1 MPVYNFKKMAPVP
14 SANEFVDI
22 VLMRTQRRTP
32 TVVHPGYKITR
43 IRNFYMRKIKF
54 TQQTISDRLTAM
66 LADFPRLSDIHPF
79 YSDLCNTLY
88 DRDHYKLA
96 LGQINTAKQLVDSVA
111 RDMIRM
117 VKYGDS
123 LYRCKCL
130 KRAALGRMCTILKRQ
145 KASLSYLEEVRK
157 HMSRLPALDPNTR
170 TLLMCGLPNVGKSSF
185 MNKITRANVDVQPY
199 AFTTKSLFVGH
210 TDYKYLR
217 WQVIDTPGILDHPLE
232 QRNTIEMQAITALAH
247 LTCSVLYFMDISEQC
262 GFTIEQ
268 QCNLF
273 RSIQPLFAN
282 KQLVLVI
289 NKIDAQPYET
299 LEEDK
304 KVMIEALVKESG
316 SNTSM
321 LKMSN
326 ISEEG
331 VSQVKNHACDKLLA
345 ARVDSRVSGN
355 KVDSV
360 MNRLQVAYPTARDG
374 VTREA
379 YIPESVKREREMNN
393 NGVGKKKSIKSRIGY
408 APTKDDDDDD
418 VDPKENDETPPES
431 DDEMMDGTTTAAATT
446 NGRKKTS
453 RELMWENGGPGVW
466 APDYREQ
473 YDLDDPEWRFDA
485 IPQIL
490 DGKNIAD
497 YVDPDI
503 DEKLRL
509 LEEEEERLE
518 AEYDAA
524 NLNGM
529 NDDDDVSLDEME
541 KAQVAEIRDR
551 VKIART
557 YKDRS
562 GGRNRPA
569 LPREIRGRIKDCHDD
584 SAKLKASAIEK
595 RMAKVGVDATQML
608 ERGRKRERDAPREK
622 RRQSRLGRRGDD
634 TMEDAAA
641 AAGSDEEM
649 QQDDNGGRGKSKG
662 AIKRAKKERA
672 QSVKRSQ
679 SLARSHSRPRE
690 PSEMG
695 LKDGDMAKVAKKV
708 EAKGQKRWFGAS
720 GEGDHTK
727 SVHLVKWMNTG
738 KKRNG
743 THYCR

>member
-1 MPVYNFKKMAPVP
+1 MYCSQLM
-14 SANEFVDI
+14 FVFI
-22 VLMRTQRRTP
+22 
-32 TVVHPGYKITR
+32 YS
-43 IRNFYMRKIKF
+43 MRKIKF

-66 LADFPRLSDIHPF
+66 LTDFPRLSDIHPF

-96 LGQINTAKQLVDSVA
+96 LGQINTAKQLVDAVA

-262 GFTIEQ
+262 GYTIEQ
-268 QCNLF
+268 QCSLF

-282 KQLVLVI
+282 KQLVIVI
-289 NKIDAQPYET
+289 NKIDAQPWET
-299 LEEDK
+299 LEADRRKLIEDL
-304 KVMIEALVKESG
+304 IEESG
-316 SNTSM
+316 PNTTM

-326 ISEEG
+326 VSEEG
-331 VSQVKNHACDKLLA
+331 VSQVKNEACEKLLA

-355 KVDSV
+355 KVESV
-360 MNRLQVAYPTARDG
+360 MNRLQVVYPTARDG

-379 YIPESVKREREMNN
+379 FIPESVKRERE
-393 NGVGKKKSIKSRIGY
+393 VGAKKNKKSRAGY
-408 APTKDDDDDD
+408 APTKDDNDDEADD
-418 VDPKENDETPPES
+418 TPSES
-431 DDEMMDGTTTAAATT
+431 DDEMVGGDTSGTRPKTA
-446 NGRKKTS
+446 

-473 YDLDDPEWRFDA
+473 YDLADPEWRFDA

-497 YVDPDI
+497 YFDPDI
-503 DEKLRL
+503 EEKLRL
-509 LEEEEERLE
+509 LEEEEDQLQ

-524 NLNGM
+524 NM
-529 NDDDDVSLDEME
+529 ERMDDDESLDELE
-541 KAQVAEIRDR
+541 KAQVSEIRDR

-557 YKDRS
+557 YKERP

-569 LPREIRGRIKDCHDD
+569 LPREIRGRVKDCHDSD
-584 SAKLKASAIEK
+584 AKLKADAIEK
-595 RMAKVGVDATQML
+595 RMDKYGVDASKML
-608 ERGRKRERDAPREK
+608 ERGRKRERDDPRE
-622 RRQSRLGRRGDD
+622 RRRRNRDAEMEEAAPGSDD
-634 TMEDAAA
+634 
-641 AAGSDEEM
+641 DEEM
-649 QQDDNGGRGKSKG
+649 KDGRGQSKG
-662 AIKRAKKERA
+662 AIKRARKERE
-672 QSVKRSQ
+672 QSVKREK

-690 PSEMG
+690 PSQMG
-695 LKDGDMAKVAKKV
+695 LRDDDMAKVAKKV
-708 EAKGQKRWFGAS
+708 EKQGQVRWHGGS
-720 GEGDHTK
+720 GEGDQRK
-727 SVHLVKWMNTG
+727 AVHLVKWMNTG

>member
-1 MPVYNFKKMAPVP
+1 
-14 SANEFVDI
+14 
-22 VLMRTQRRTP
+22 
-32 TVVHPGYKITR
+32 
-43 IRNFYMRKIKF
+43 MRKIKF
-54 TQQTISDRLTAM
+54 TQQTISERLTAM
-66 LADFPRLSDIHPF
+66 LTDFPRLSDIHPF

-96 LGQINTAKQLVDSVA
+96 LGQINTAKTLVDAVA

-262 GFTIEQ
+262 GYTIEQ

-282 KQLVLVI
+282 KQLVVVI
-289 NKIDAQPYET
+289 NKIDQQPWET
-299 LEEDK
+299 LESDRRA
-304 KVMIEALVKESG
+304 MIEELVKESG
-316 SNTSM
+316 PNTTM
-321 LKMSN
+321 LTMSN
-326 ISEEG
+326 VSEEG

-360 MNRLQVAYPTARDG
+360 MNRLQVVYPTARDG
-374 VTREA
+374 ITREA
-379 YIPESVKREREMNN
+379 FIPESVLKEREQ
-393 NGVGKKKSIKSRIGY
+393 KKKKTNVKSRIGY
-408 APTKDDDDDD
+408 APTIDDIN
-418 VDPKENDETPPES
+418 EEGDETPPES
-431 DDEMMDGTTTAAATT
+431 DDEMMEGNGTS
-446 NGRKKTS
+446 RKKTA

-473 YDLDDPEWRFDA
+473 YDLADPEWRFDA

-497 YVDPDI
+497 FVDPDI
-503 DEKLRL
+503 EEKLRL
-509 LEEEEERLE
+509 LEEEEEQLL
-518 AEYDAA
+518 AEYEAA
-524 NLNGM
+524 NMERM
-529 NDDDDVSLDEME
+529 NDDDSLDEME
-541 KAQVAEIRDR
+541 KVAVNEIRDR
-551 VKIART
+551 IKIART
-557 YKDRS
+557 YKERP
-562 GGRNRPA
+562 GGRNRPV
-569 LPREIRGRIKDCHDD
+569 LPREIRGRTKDCHDE
-584 SAKLKASAIEK
+584 SAKLNPDAIEK
-595 RMAKVGVDATQML
+595 HMEKYGVDVSKMV
-608 ERGRKRERDAPREK
+608 ERGRKREREDPRV
-622 RRQSRLGRRGDD
+622 RRRNEQRHADKD
-634 TMEDAAA
+634 MEDASKD
-641 AAGSDEEM
+641 SDEEM
-649 QQDDNGGRGKSKG
+649 KDGRGASKG
-662 AIKRAKKERA
+662 AIKRAKKEREE
-672 QSVKRSQ
+672 SVKRER

-690 PSEMG
+690 PSQMG
-695 LKDGDMAKVAKKV
+695 LKDNAMAMVAKKV
-708 EAKGQKRWFGAS
+708 EKEGQKRWHGGS
-720 GEGDHTK
+720 GEGDQRK
-727 SVHLVKWMNTG
+727 AVHLVKWMNTG

>member
-14 SANEFVDI
+14 SAHDLVDI
-22 VLMRTQRRTP
+22 VLTRTQRRTP

-54 TQQTISDRLTAM
+54 TQQTISDRLTTM

-282 KQLVLVI
+282 KQLVVVI
-289 NKIDAQPYET
+289 NKIDAQPWDT
-299 LEEDK
+299 LDANYRT
-304 KVMIEALVKESG
+304 MIEDLIKESG

-321 LKMSN
+321 LHMSN
-326 ISEEG
+326 VSEEG

-360 MNRLQVAYPTARDG
+360 MNRLQVVYPTARDG

-379 YIPESVKREREMNN
+379 YIPESVARERRDAD
-393 NGVGKKKSIKSRIGY
+393 GKEKKTKSRVGY
-408 APTKDDDDDD
+408 APTVNDSED
-418 VDPKENDETPPES
+418 EADETPPES
-431 DDEMMDGTTTAAATT
+431 EDEAMDASGGAA
-446 NGRKKTS
+446 RKKTA

-473 YDLDDPEWRFDA
+473 YDLEDPEWRFDA

-503 DEKLRL
+503 DAKLQL
-509 LEEEEERLE
+509 LEEEEEQLAKEYE
-518 AEYDAA
+518 AADMER
-524 NLNGM
+524 M
-529 NDDDDVSLDEME
+529 EDDDSLDEME

-551 VKIART
+551 VKITRA
-557 YKDRS
+557 YKERP

-569 LPREIRGRIKDCHDD
+569 MPREIRGRVKDCHDD
-584 SAKLKASAIEK
+584 GAKLKASAIEK
-595 RMAKVGVDATQML
+595 RMSKVGVDASQML
-608 ERGRKRERDAPREK
+608 ERGRQRERDAPREK
-622 RRQSRLGRRGDD
+622 RRRARDEKD
-634 TMEDAAA
+634 ADMEDAGP
-641 AAGSDEEM
+641 AGADEDME
-649 QQDDNGGRGKSKG
+649 DGRGKSKG
-662 AIKRAKKERA
+662 AIKRQRKERE
-672 QSVKRSQ
+672 QSVRREKSQ
-679 SLARSHSRPRE
+679 ARSHSRPRE

-695 LKDGDMAKVAKKV
+695 LKDEDMAKVAKKV
-708 EAKGQKRWFGAS
+708 EKQGQARWFGAG

>member
-14 SANEFVDI
+14 SANDLVDI
-22 VLMRTQRRTP
+22 VLTRTQRRTP

-96 LGQINTAKQLVDSVA
+96 LGQINTAKQLVDAVA

-217 WQVIDTPGILDHPLE
+217 WQVIDTPGILDHSLE

-247 LTCSVLYFMDISEQC
+247 LTCSVLYFVDISEQC

-282 KQLVLVI
+282 KQLVVVI
-289 NKIDAQPYET
+289 NKIDAQPWDT
-299 LEEDK
+299 LDSK
-304 KVMIEALVKESG
+304 YQTMIEELVKESG

-321 LKMSN
+321 LHMSN
-326 ISEEG
+326 VSEEG
-331 VSQVKNHACDKLLA
+331 VSNVKNHACDKLLA

-360 MNRLQVAYPTARDG
+360 MNRLRVAYPTARDG

-379 YIPESVKREREMNN
+379 FIPESVLKEREERANES
-393 NGVGKKKSIKSRIGY
+393 GDKKNKSRAGY
-408 APTKDDDDDD
+408 APTVNDD
-418 VDPKENDETPPES
+418 EEYDETPPES
-431 DDEMMDGTTTAAATT
+431 EDEMM
-446 NGRKKTS
+446 NGGSSSNPKKKTA

-473 YDLDDPEWRFDA
+473 YDLADPDWRFDA

-503 DEKLRL
+503 DAKLQL
-509 LEEEEERLE
+509 LEEEEERLA

-524 NLNGM
+524 NM
-529 NDDDDVSLDEME
+529 ERMDDEESLDEME
-541 KAQVAEIRDR
+541 KAQVNEIRDR
-551 VKIART
+551 VKIARA
-557 YKDRS
+557 YKERS

-569 LPREIRGRIKDCHDD
+569 LPREIRGRAKDRHDD
-584 SAKLKASAIEK
+584 DAKLNADAIER
-595 RMAKVGVDATQML
+595 RMGRVGVDASKML
-608 ERGRKRERDAPREK
+608 ERGRKRERAEDERKERRRRNARGEKDA
-622 RRQSRLGRRGDD
+622 D
-634 TMEDAAA
+634 MEDAAA
-641 AAGSDEEM
+641 SDEDAE
-649 QQDDNGGRGKSKG
+649 DTRGKSKG
-662 AIKRAKKERA
+662 AIKRQRKAREE
-672 QSVKRSQ
+672 SVRRERSQ
-679 SLARSHSRPRE
+679 ARSHSRPRE
-690 PSEMG
+690 PSQMG
-695 LKDGDMAKVAKKV
+695 LKDESMAAVAKKV
-708 EAKGQKRWFGAS
+708 EKKGQRKWFGGS
-720 GEGDHTK
+720 GEGDQRK

>member
-1 MPVYNFKKMAPVP
+1 
-14 SANEFVDI
+14 
-22 VLMRTQRRTP
+22 
-32 TVVHPGYKITR
+32 
-43 IRNFYMRKIKF
+43 MRKIKF
-54 TQQTISDRLTAM
+54 TQQTIADRLTAM

-273 RSIQPLFAN
+273 KSIQPLFAN
-282 KQLVLVI
+282 KQLVIVI
-289 NKIDAQPYET
+289 NKIDAQPWDT
-299 LEEDK
+299 LEEGRK
-304 KVMIEALVKESG
+304 SMIEQLVKESG
-316 SNTSM
+316 ANTTM
-321 LKMSN
+321 LHMSN
-326 ISEEG
+326 VSEEG

-360 MNRLQVAYPTARDG
+360 MNRLQVVYPTARDG

-379 YIPESVKREREMNN
+379 YIPESVRIERAAAAAANK
-393 NGVGKKKSIKSRIGY
+393 GDKKSKKNKPMQSGKSRIGY
-408 APTKDDDDDD
+408 APTVNDSGDED
-418 VDPKENDETPPES
+418 EEYDETPPES
-431 DDEMMDGTTTAAATT
+431 EDEMMMVGGDGAASTVTTGAKK
-446 NGRKKTS
+446 KKTA

-473 YDLDDPEWRFDA
+473 YDLADPEWRFDA

-497 YVDPDI
+497 YVDADI
-503 DEKLRL
+503 EAKLQM
-509 LEEEEERLE
+509 LEEEEEQIQ
-518 AEYDAA
+518 AEYEAA
-524 NLNGM
+524 NM
-529 NDDDDVSLDEME
+529 ERMDDDVSLDEME
-541 KAQVAEIRDR
+541 KAQVTEIRDR
-551 VKIART
+551 VKIARK
-557 YKDRS
+557 YKERS

-584 SAKLKASAIEK
+584 DAKLKASAIEK

-608 ERGRKRERDAPREK
+608 ERGRKRERDDPREK
-622 RRQSRLGRRGDD
+622 RRASRHANSDD
-634 TMEDAAA
+634 AEMEDAP
-641 AAGSDEEM
+641 AGGTDDEEEEM
-649 QQDDNGGRGKSKG
+649 KDGRGLSKG
-662 AIKRAKKERA
+662 AIKRQRKERE
-672 QSVKRSQ
+672 QSVRREK
-679 SLARSHSRPRE
+679 SLTRSHSRPRE

-695 LKDGDMAKVAKKV
+695 LRDKDMAKVAKK
-708 EAKGQKRWFGAS
+708 EEKLGRMKWFGGS

>member
-14 SANEFVDI
+14 SAHDLVDI
-22 VLMRTQRRTP
+22 VLTRTQRRTP

-54 TQQTISDRLTAM
+54 TQQTISDRLTTM

-282 KQLVLVI
+282 KQLVVVI
-289 NKIDAQPYET
+289 NKIDAQPWDT
-299 LEEDK
+299 LDANYRT
-304 KVMIEALVKESG
+304 MIEDLVKESG

-321 LKMSN
+321 LHMSN
-326 ISEEG
+326 VSEEG

-360 MNRLQVAYPTARDG
+360 MNRLQVVYPTARDG

-379 YIPESVKREREMNN
+379 YIPESVARERRDAD
-393 NGVGKKKSIKSRIGY
+393 GKEKKTKSRVGY
-408 APTKDDDDDD
+408 APTVNDSED
-418 VDPKENDETPPES
+418 EADETPPES
-431 DDEMMDGTTTAAATT
+431 EDEAMDASGAAA
-446 NGRKKTS
+446 RKKTA

-473 YDLDDPEWRFDA
+473 YDLEDPEWRFDA

-503 DEKLRL
+503 DAKLQL
-509 LEEEEERLE
+509 LEEEEEQLAKEYE
-518 AEYDAA
+518 AADMER
-524 NLNGM
+524 M
-529 NDDDDVSLDEME
+529 EDDDSLDEME

-551 VKIART
+551 VKITRA
-557 YKDRS
+557 YKERP

-569 LPREIRGRIKDCHDD
+569 MPREIRGRIKDCHDD
-584 SAKLKASAIEK
+584 GAKLKASAIEK
-595 RMAKVGVDATQML
+595 RMSKVGVDASQML
-608 ERGRKRERDAPREK
+608 ERGRQRERDAPREK
-622 RRQSRLGRRGDD
+622 RRRARDEKD
-634 TMEDAAA
+634 ADMEDAGP
-641 AAGSDEEM
+641 AGADEDME
-649 QQDDNGGRGKSKG
+649 DGRGKSKG
-662 AIKRAKKERA
+662 AIKRQRKERE
-672 QSVKRSQ
+672 QSVRREKSQ
-679 SLARSHSRPRE
+679 ARSHSRPRE

-695 LKDGDMAKVAKKV
+695 LKDEDMAKVAKKV
-708 EAKGQKRWFGAS
+708 EKQGQARWFGAG